1 MELNDELEKDLGVF
15 PLFKFWGPLTTIE
28 STKWIAD
35 STIKV
40 MREKQ
45 ADLALVYLPH
55 LDYNLQ
61 RIGPNDPAIAKDVRE
76 LDECIGDLRKCAE
89 ELDYD
94 VLILSEYGIMEVDT
108 PVHINR
114 VLRKAGYIQV
124 RNECNEEHF
133 DAGASAA
140 FAMADHQLAHV
151 YVNDKSKIAEIAK
164 LLSGLLGVAEV
175 LVGEERQKYEL
186 DHERSGEIVCLAEK
200 NAWFTY
206 YYWLDDAVAPDYAR
220 AVDIHRKPG
229 YDPVELF
236 MRKGGELS
244 AAKTLIKKKLG
255 FRYLMDVIPLDAN
268 LVKGSHGVETETLA
282 EGPLLIG
289 DLDLGS
295 DEIRD
300 MKDFK
305 ELLESY
311 FQNK

>member
-1 MELNDELEKDLGVF
+1 MGLNDELEAELGQF
-15 PLFKFWGPLTTIE
+15 PLFKFWGPMTTIE
-28 STKWIAD
+28 STKWISD

-40 MREKQ
+40 MKEKSPS
-45 ADLALVYLPH
+45 LSLVYLPH

-89 ELDYD
+89 KLGYD

-114 VLRKAGYIQV
+114 ELRKAGFIQT
-124 RNECNEEHF
+124 RMECGEEHF

-151 YVNDKSKIAEIAK
+151 YVNDKSKIAE
-164 LLSGLLGVAEV
+164 VANILKNVPGISEV
-175 LVGEERQKYEL
+175 LVGDEREKYEL
-186 DHERSGEIVCLAEK
+186 NHDRSGEIVCLSEK

-206 YYWLDDAVAPDYAR
+206 YYWLDDDLAPDYAR

-236 MRKGGELS
+236 MRKGGKLG
-244 AAKTLIKKKLG
+244 AAKTLLKKKFG
-255 FRYLMDVIPLDAN
+255 FRYLMDVIPLDAS
-268 LVKGSHGVETETLA
+268 LVKGSHGVETESQTD
-282 EGPLLIG
+282 GPLLIG
-289 DLDLGS
+289 DIELGS
-295 DEIRD
+295 EKTRD

-305 ELLESY
+305 KLVESY
-311 FQNK
+311 FHN